1 MEAETTTLMGALS
14 ELSASFQSIGLM
26 VALCSIRFYAAFYI
40 LPPTGDTFLT
50 GLIRTGLV
58 VILGSYLA
66 FGVEPEEVLSM
77 TALDWLYLAVKE
89 TLIGLVI
96 GYFAST
102 VFWIAEAVGAL
113 IDTQTGYNNVQMTN
127 PMNGEQST
135 PVSAML
141 LQLVVSVF
149 YVLGGMTIL
158 VGVMFESFKIWPLLS
173 TAPSLAGTAEVFV
186 IQQTDSLMAGIVKFS
201 APALLILVL
210 IDLGFGL
217 IARSADKL
225 EPTSLAQPV
234 KGAVSMLML
243 ALLVGVFLDQVR
255 RYLLPHDLLQRLQ
268 QMGGG

>member
-1 MEAETTTLMGALS
+1 
-14 ELSASFQSIGLM
+14 
-26 VALCSIRFYAAFYI
+26 
-40 LPPTGDTFLT
+40 
-50 GLIRTGLV
+50 
-58 VILGSYLA
+58 
-66 FGVEPEEVLSM
+66 
-77 TALDWLYLAVKE
+77 
-89 TLIGLVI
+89 
-96 GYFAST
+96 
-102 VFWIAEAVGAL
+102 
-113 IDTQTGYNNVQMTN
+113 MTN

-186 IQQTDSLMAGIVKFS
+186 IQQTDALMAGIVKFS

-217 IARSADKL
+217 IGRSADKL